1 MSFFLLPNIL
11 IVISVHLQRWDK
23 EDPRMCPLYP
33 IHMILLY
40 LCLLLPLLLA
50 VVEASSFLPA
60 QKHPWHLSFSASQ
73 IGEGKN
79 ETSKLRELTSKG
91 VKVSCKD
98 CAQVPGRSYQLLLHN
113 HNPHVAL
120 LSAEGQK
127 QDEDGLLQ
135 LEVPTTTDW
144 SIEVNVT
151 GTFLGFSRVSASV
164 DKDKRETVA
173 STREPLQLTVT
184 RSKAKKTAS
193 KIFGYSVAILI
204 SLLYINFGCALDL
217 RVMKEVLR
225 RPVGPAIGF
234 VSQFVFMPLISFL
247 LGYVFPN
254 TSPEMRLGLF
264 VTGTSPGG
272 GASNIWTVMFGGN
285 LDLSVTMTAVSTF
298 SAFFMMPLWVFLLGE
313 VIIADTRIVIPY
325 FKITTYAVMLVVPL
339 LIGVGIRKCAPKVA
353 DFLVKIMRPISFLLI
368 IFILVCGIWSQFF
381 MIKLIDWKIGVV
393 GFALPW
399 LGFAFGCLFS
409 KLCRRERK
417 DIIAI
422 AIETGIQNTG
432 MSIFMLWFTLSHPA
446 GDLAAVVP
454 VAVATLTPFP
464 LLFALVYYKLRARF
478 CPMNHMVTKETQIFK
493 LEDEALG
500 DALIKEAM
508 REDSNQNL
516 KEIDCAA
523 DQETPTSNQQEVPSL

>member
-1 MSFFLLPNIL
+1 
-11 IVISVHLQRWDK
+11 
-23 EDPRMCPLYP
+23 MCPLYP
-33 IHMILLY
+33 FHVILLY

-50 VVEASSFLPA
+50 VVEASSLLPAA
-60 QKHPWHLSFSASQ
+60 QKHPWHLSFSALQ
-73 IGEGKN
+73 IGGGKN
-79 ETSKLRELTSKG
+79 ESSKLRELTSKG
-91 VKVSCKD
+91 VDVSCRD
-98 CAQVPGRSYQLLLHN
+98 CAQVPGGSYQLLLRN
-113 HNPHVAL
+113 QDPHVAL
-120 LSAEGQK
+120 LSADGQE

-144 SIEVNVT
+144 SIKVNVT
-151 GTFLGFSRVSASV
+151 GTFLGFSSVSASV
-164 DKDKRETVA
+164 DKDKKETVA

-193 KIFGYSVAILI
+193 KVFGYSVAVLI
-204 SLLYINFGCALDL
+204 SLVYINFGCALDL
-217 RVMKEVLR
+217 KVMKEVLR

-247 LGYVFPN
+247 LGYLFPHS
-254 TSPEMRLGLF
+254 SPEMRLGLF

-313 VIIADTRIVIPY
+313 VIIADTQIVIPY

-339 LIGVGIRKCAPKVA
+339 LIGVGIRKCLPKVA

-368 IFILVCGIWSQFF
+368 LFILVCGIWSQFF

-493 LEDEALG
+493 VEDEALG
-500 DALIKEAM
+500 DSLMKEKEAA

-516 KEIDCAA
+516 KESDCAA
-523 DQETPTSNQQEVPSL
+523 DQESLTNNQKVPSL